1 MQGNQPI
8 TCRESGVVE
17 KSSRALGRRNS
28 VCWLVEELYFFRDG
42 NDNDRSTSRSLLSEP
57 VDFELKPLFDLVRDG
72 PVWVLAILLNSKN
85 QPPGG
90 GPDLIFEMRL
100 NERAHISP
108 GCLSG

>member
-1 MQGNQPI
+1 M
-8 TCRESGVVE
+8 
-17 KSSRALGRRNS
+17 
-28 VCWLVEELYFFRDG
+28 EELCFFRDG

-57 VDFELKPLFDLVRDG
+57 VDFELKPLFDLVQDG

-85 QPPGG
+85 QPPKG

-100 NERAHISP
+100 NELAHISP